1 MWRRIRHRIFRSC
14 SISSYYCTYNEQ
26 QRSFVKNTQT
36 HTDVFCFTVD
46 KTRGVL
52 VKFLIKISD
61 KKTFPIIFDH
71 VFKRHID
78 NF

>member
-1 MWRRIRHRIFRSC
+1 MNNINNKSHKAVK
-14 SISSYYCTYNEQ
+14 SS
-26 QRSFVKNTQT
+26 SNTQT